1 MRRAIIELTPRR
13 TIHYS
18 YQYDKKHIHGGLKYV
33 EYTTRNSECQ
43 LPPTGIRALGIYKDV
58 CTLFVDIG
66 GGKIYKGCKKEVQA
80 VRKELTASIKECE
93 RSINFTGCHRGCSA
107 NASRNFLAAACKE
120 LFKDVEAKKIEGW
133 KSMQRSY
140 WTNIGTKIQE
150 EKPWYELMLKGGKF
164 PKKCQNSLNVAGT
177 CQRVGF
183 EVTDMLGAIHLYA
196 ARDELPE
203 ANLPVMVREGLYM
216 DLKKRLHDDFCYI
229 PLVVPVTEHILLEL
243 ILKVLGAIINL
254 WFDQDLEDPD
264 NYQMWTQSAN
274 LKNLWKEIL
283 GTNACKESD
292 VKRRISATI
301 VESIRR
307 PFGDSQQEE
316 ETVDSIQNELELVSN
331 QKLGGFGSAHLLL
344 ELEGVK
350 QMQEDWHK
358 IMSMVSGR
366 KKLSDTYLM

>member
-1 MRRAIIELTPRR
+1 MQVEILEFQRATFYAR
-13 TIHYS
+13 YG
-18 YQYDKKHIHGGLKYV
+18 D
-33 EYTTRNSECQ
+33 
-43 LPPTGIRALGIYKDV
+43 
-58 CTLFVDIG
+58 
-66 GGKIYKGCKKEVQA
+66 
-80 VRKELTASIKECE
+80 
-93 RSINFTGCHRGCSA
+93 
-107 NASRNFLAAACKE
+107 FLAAACKE
-120 LFKDVEAKKIEGW
+120 LFNDVEAKKIEGW

-164 PKKCQNSLNVAGT
+164 PKNCQNSLNVAGT

-183 EVTDMLGAIHLYA
+183 DVTDTLGAIHLYA

-229 PLVVPVTEHILLEL
+229 PLVVPVTEHIQLEL

-254 WFDQDLEDPD
+254 WKD
-264 NYQMWTQSAN
+264 
-274 LKNLWKEIL
+274 IL
-283 GTNACKESD
+283 RTNACKESD

-316 ETVDSIQNELELVSN
+316 ETEDSIQNKLELVSN

-344 ELEGVK
+344 ELRESNK
-350 QMQEDWHK
+350 C
-358 IMSMVSGR
+358 R
-366 KKLSDTYLM
+366 KTGTRL